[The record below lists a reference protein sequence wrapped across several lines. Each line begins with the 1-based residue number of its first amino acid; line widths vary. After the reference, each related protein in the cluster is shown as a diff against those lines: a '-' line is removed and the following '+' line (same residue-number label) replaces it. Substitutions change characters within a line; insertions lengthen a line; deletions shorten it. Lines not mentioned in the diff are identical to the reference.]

1 MQVGTRSTRRSQ
13 ASLTRREEF
22 VDEETKDES
31 LDLAGSSRILSETTV
46 ANNQEKRSEGIEQT
60 QSEFQQ
66 SSDQQ
71 AGVLVVPS
79 PNQETY
85 ISNEIE
91 ETVEEGEV
99 VAENTEASWTVHDGD
114 ELVPQ
119 TGVCISSR
127 DTLLTALR

>member
-13 ASLTRREEF
+13 ASLARREEI

-31 LDLAGSSRILSETTV
+31 LDRAGSSRILSETTV
-46 ANNQEKRSEGIEQT
+46 ANNQEKRSEGIEQI

-71 AGVLVVPS
+71 ACVLVVPS

-91 ETVEEGEV
+91 ETLEEGEV

-114 ELVPQ
+114 KLVAQ
-119 TGVCISSR
+119 TGVY
-127 DTLLTALR
+127 ALVRVTRC